1 MWHSHQKNKTVVL
14 PLVLF
19 IWAVV
24 LCPHRTHAHELIPLL
39 VETHQQVYDID
50 GGLSFHASYCKF
62 HDNYEDCLNTAT
74 HSHVYKIES
83 NKLLIKTCSSAISS
97 VSKVSVFSFSF
108 SKYLPTKKPL
118 LAYKYQDNAISCI
131 RLLI

>member
-1 MWHSHQKNKTVVL
+1 MSHSNQKKKSVVL
-14 PLVLF
+14 TLMLF
-19 IWAVV
+19 TWAVV

-39 VETHQQVYDID
+39 VETHHQVYDID
-50 GGLSFHASYCKF
+50 GGLSFHDSYCNF

-83 NKLLIKTCSSAISS
+83 NKLPIKACSSALYS
-97 VSKVSVFSFSF
+97 VSKASVFSFSI
-108 SKYLPTKKPL
+108 SKSFPSKKPL